1 MRTIVRTK
9 TRTKLKTIVKVR
21 TRTRTRTITKTLR
34 PDVPSTAFVPSTHPA
49 LAQTS
54 FLVQGGNVGCH
65 VGPSWVSCSVQQRV
79 WAAPIEPVSCKTDWG
94 NTIFMQGTKAAK
106 FVCGGSSAITPSAKV
121 IPVGW
126 DDTVGNI
133 TCQVR
138 RIGVDCFSKQR
149 HGFVISGTG
158 YAAY

>member
-1 MRTIVRTK
+1 VRTVVRTK

-21 TRTRTRTITKTLR
+21 TRIRTITKTLR

-65 VGPSWVSCSVQQRV
+65 VGPGWVSCSVLQRV
-79 WAAPIEPVSCKTDWG
+79 WAAPAPASCKTSWG
-94 NTIFMQGTKAAK
+94 NTVFMQGAKAAK
-106 FVCGGSSAITPSAKV
+106 FVCGGSSAISPSAKV
-121 IPVGW
+121 IPDGW
-126 DDTVGNI
+126 DNKVGNI
-133 TCQVR
+133 TCQIR
-138 RIGVDCFSKQR
+138 RVGVDCFSKQR

-158 YAAY
+158 YATY